1 MQLSWDPIY
10 TSPWLV
16 AVLAG
21 VMFALLMLV
30 RPEHD
35 SLSPKRRRTLLCLRG
50 IAGLVLV
57 LAMLRPSLI
66 KTDDQP
72 APATLAVLL
81 DGTRSMT
88 LPAGDG
94 RDRWTVQ
101 RNVWDALAPALQQQD
116 QMLEVQILSYDE
128 AVRPQEFAAVGSWL
142 EQPPEGAETDIAGA
156 LRGALARAAGRPLA
170 GVVLAGDGTQTAK
183 IEGAGAQ
190 QVARTLA
197 SLEVPL
203 WSVPIGPRGG
213 DDTQRDVEVDGVPD
227 HFLVFSGNTFSL
239 SATVRTQS
247 LVGAEVPVRI
257 RLVEQLSGAET
268 GPAEEVA
275 IRSVVPR
282 SQSDSQAVEFSL
294 TAPPPGRYR
303 MEVVA
308 DEQAGEALTI
318 NNQQVSFLDVREGG
332 GRIVFLEG
340 EPREEQL
347 RLRLALRRFPD
358 LELLYRWIRRD
369 GQAGWPVDLE
379 TVLAKNQFDI
389 YIIGDLHSDAL
400 GDAQLQQ
407 LKQRVADGAG
417 LLMLGGLNTFDA
429 GGYADTP
436 LADALPIRMDR
447 SLARPASPDGV
458 DAAQLPGPLKIRVA
472 RSHPVVR
479 LNGNQEPQQT
489 FDALAPL
496 TGANRLADVRAIP
509 GVQVLLESEDEDPL
523 LVIGEYG
530 KGRVVAF
537 AGDST
542 WQWWRQGDSALH
554 RRFWRQIM
562 LWLLAREALSDDAIS
577 VELDVRRFASSD
589 TPSFRIR
596 GRTSDEAAAALAL
609 GAELIA
615 ADGTRTALPV
625 SPRPTAAG
633 ESIVGG
639 KLPVLPP
646 GLYRLRGFQTEPAGG
661 GSLEPDEIAFQVI
674 ESDRELLRPLAD
686 PAFLEQLSALTA
698 TAGGRAFAADQ
709 VDQLIDAIRTSRQ
722 QAVSPITE
730 KKRLGDDPA
739 SGWLLFL
746 VFSGLLIGEWV
757 LRRRW
762 GLV

>member
-16 AVLAG
+16 AALAG
-21 VMFALLMLV
+21 VMLALLLWV
-30 RPEHD
+30 RPDQE
-35 SLSPKRRRTLLCLRG
+35 SLSPARRRTILWLRG
-50 IAGLVLV
+50 IAAVILV
-57 LAMLRPSLI
+57 LAMLRPALVT
-66 KTDDQP
+66 TDDQP

-81 DGTRSMT
+81 DGSRSMT

-101 RNVWDALAPALQQQD
+101 RSIWEALAPALQQRD
-116 QMLEVQILSYDE
+116 QTLEVEILTYDQ
-128 AVRPQEFAAVGSWL
+128 AVRPIDFAAVTDWL
-142 EQPPEGAETDIAGA
+142 DQPAEGVETDIAGA
-156 LRGALARAAGRPLA
+156 LRGALSRAAGRPLA
-170 GVVLAGDGTQTAK
+170 GIVLAGDGTQTAK

-203 WSVPIGPRGG
+203 WSIPIGPRGG

-239 SATVRTQS
+239 SATVRTQA

-257 RLVEQLSGAET
+257 QLFEQLPDGEATASQEL
-268 GPAEEVA
+268 A

-282 SQSDSQAVEFSL
+282 SPSDSQAVDFSL

-303 MEVVA
+303 MEVIA
-308 DEQAGEALTI
+308 DEQAGEALTL
-318 NNQQVSFLDVREGG
+318 NNRQVSFLDVREGG
-332 GRIVFLEG
+332 GRILLLEG

-358 LELLYRWIRRD
+358 LELVYRWIRRD
-369 GQAGWPVDLE
+369 QQTRWPVDLE
-379 TVLAKNQFDI
+379 NALEKGKFDI
-389 YIIGDLHSDAL
+389 YILGDLHSDAL

-417 LLMLGGLNTFDA
+417 LLMLGGQNTFDA
-429 GGYADTP
+429 GGYANTP
-436 LADALPIRMDR
+436 LADALPIQMDGA
-447 SLARPASPDGV
+447 LARSASDTV
-458 DAAQLPGPLKIRVA
+458 VEAAQLPGPLNIRVA
-472 RSHPVVR
+472 RSHPLVQ
-479 LNGNQEPQQT
+479 LDAGGEPQQA
-489 FDALAPL
+489 FDRLLPL
-496 TGANRLADVRAIP
+496 TGANRFQDVRAVP
-509 GVQVLLESEDEDPL
+509 GVQVLLETENEDPL

-530 KGRVVAF
+530 QGRVLVF

-542 WQWWRQGDSALH
+542 WQWWRQGDSPLH

-562 LWLLAREALSDDAIS
+562 LWLLARDALSDDAIT
-577 VELDVRRFASSD
+577 VELDVRRFASQD
-589 TPSFRIR
+589 PPAFRVR
-596 GRTSDEAAAALAL
+596 GRTSEDAAAALAL

-615 ADGTRTALPV
+615 ADGSKTPLPV
-625 SPRPTAAG
+625 SSRPTAAG
-633 ESIVGG
+633 ETIVGG
-639 KLPVLPP
+639 KLPELPP
-646 GLYRLRGFQTEPAGG
+646 GLYRLRGFQTDATANAG
-661 GSLEPDEIAFQVI
+661 LAPDEIAFQVI

-698 TAGGRAFAADQ
+698 EAGGRAFAADQ
-709 VDQLIDAIRTSRQ
+709 IDALLEVIRQNRQ

-746 VFSGLLIGEWV
+746 IFSGLLISEWV

-762 GLV
+762 GLA

>member
-16 AVLAG
+16 AGLAG
-21 VMFALLMLV
+21 VMFALLLLV
-30 RPEHD
+30 RPEHE
-35 SLSPKRRRTLLCLRG
+35 SLSPARRRTILWLRG
-50 IAGLVLV
+50 IAGLVLI
-57 LAMLRPSLI
+57 LAMLRPALV

-81 DGTRSMT
+81 DGSRSMN

-94 RDRWTVQ
+94 RDRWAVQ
-101 RNVWDALAPALQQQD
+101 QSIWEALSPALQQRD
-116 QMLEVQILSYDE
+116 QTLDVQILTYDQT
-128 AVRPQEFAAVGSWL
+128 ARPIDLAEVSQWL
-142 EQPPEGAETDIAGA
+142 TQPADGVETDIAGA
-156 LRGALARAAGRPLA
+156 LRGALSQAAGRPLA
-170 GVVLAGDGTQTAK
+170 GIVLAGDGTQTAK

-227 HFLVFSGNTFSL
+227 HFLVFSGNTFAL

-257 RLVEQLSGAET
+257 QLFEQLPT
-268 GPAEEVA
+268 GEAAPSQELA

-282 SQSDSQAVEFSL
+282 SQSDSQVIDFAL

-318 NNQQVSFLDVREGG
+318 NNRQVSFLDVREGG
-332 GRIVFLEG
+332 GRILLLEG

-358 LELLYRWIRRD
+358 LELVYRWIRRD
-369 GQAGWPVDLE
+369 QQARWPIDLE
-379 TVLAKNQFDI
+379 NVLAKNQFDI
-389 YIIGDLHSDAL
+389 YILGDLHSDAI

-407 LKQRVADGAG
+407 LKQRVDDGAG
-417 LLMLGGLNTFDA
+417 LLMLGGQNTFDA

-436 LADALPIRMDR
+436 LADALPIRMDN
-447 SLARPASPDGV
+447 SLARPASTDAV
-458 DAAQLPGPLKIRVA
+458 EAAQLPGPLKIRVA
-472 RSHPVVR
+472 KPHPLVR
-479 LNGNQEPQQT
+479 LTGDEDPQQA
-489 FDALAPL
+489 FDQLLPL
-496 TGANRLADVRAIP
+496 TGANRFADVRAVP

-523 LVIGEYG
+523 LVVGDYG
-530 KGRVVAF
+530 KGRVVTF

-542 WQWWRQGDSALH
+542 WQWWRQGDSPLH
-554 RRFWRQIM
+554 RRFWRQVM
-562 LWLLAREALSDDAIS
+562 LWLLARDSLSDDAIT
-577 VELDVRRFASSD
+577 VELDVRRFASQD
-589 TPSFRIR
+589 TPAFRVR
-596 GRTSDEAAAALAL
+596 GRTSDESTAAISLN
-609 GAELIA
+609 AELIA
-615 ADGTRTALPV
+615 ADGSRTPLSV
-625 SPRPTAAG
+625 STRPTAAG
-633 ESIVGG
+633 ETIVGG

-646 GLYRLRGFQTEPAGG
+646 GLYRLRGFQSGAAD
-661 GSLEPDEIAFQVI
+661 SAALAPDEIAFQVI

-698 TAGGRAFAADQ
+698 DAGGRAFATDQ
-709 VDQLIDAIRTSRQ
+709 IDQLIDAIRKSRQ
-722 QAVSPITE
+722 EAVSPITE
-730 KKRLGDDPA
+730 KKRLGDDPV

-746 VFSGLLIGEWV
+746 VFSGLLVGEWV